1 MRVLLGDVK
10 SFFLRGLFS
19 ILTLEIGDGSIS
31 FFSVL
36 YLCSLRIAF

>member
-1 MRVLLGDVK
+1 MRAWLGDVK

-19 ILTLEIGDGSIS
+19 ILALEIGDSSIS

-36 YLCSLRIAF
+36 LLCSRPIAY

>member
-10 SFFLRGLFS
+10 SFLLRELFF
-19 ILTLEIGDGSIS
+19 ILALEIGDGSIS

-36 YLCSLRIAF
+36 STCSRLIAY